1 MIPIRTALLAAVLL
15 GALSIS
21 AAHATVITF
30 AQYIE
35 QRTSAG
41 GNLQFTAG
49 ASSANLHA
57 YHQAVGDPVFFSFL
71 GVAGLPADLLTPQ
84 DALLRFNTG
93 TGAATTAAAQSTL
106 VAGLGTLLT
115 QSFSQP
121 FTISFIRTTDYV
133 FHGVDYGTNLL
144 TVSVA
149 AASSTPAIFTTAGSH
164 AAAMSFDN
172 TNYKVTFS
180 SDFLTFQPGAAED
193 GSLSFSAATPTFAKG
208 TKFLRSFRADSTG
221 TFDSDPVPV
230 GTILPIPEPFSAAL
244 LGSGLLAVVLVR
256 RRIKAE

>member
-1 MIPIRTALLAAVLL
+1 MIPIRTALLAAVML
-15 GALSIS
+15 GALSAS

-35 QRTSAG
+35 QKTSAG

-49 ASSANLHA
+49 TGSANLHA
-57 YHQAVGDPVFFSFL
+57 YHQTVGDPVFFSFL

-84 DALLRFNTG
+84 SPLLRFNVG
-93 TGAATTAAAQSTL
+93 TGAATTAAAQST
-106 VAGLGTLLT
+106 AISHSGTLLT
-115 QSFSQP
+115 QAFNQP
-121 FTISFIRTTDYV
+121 FTMSFTRTTDYV
-133 FHGVDYGTNLL
+133 FHGVDFGRNLL

-149 AASSTPAIFTTAGSH
+149 AATSTPTIVTTAGAHS
-164 AAAMSFDN
+164 AAMSFDN
-172 TNYKVTFS
+172 SNYMVSFS
-180 SDFLTFQPGAAED
+180 SDFLSFKPGAAED

-221 TFDSDPVPV
+221 TFDSDPVPI
-230 GTILPIPEPFSAAL
+230 GTIIPIPEPLSAAL
-244 LGSGLLAVVLVR
+244 LGSGQLGIALAR